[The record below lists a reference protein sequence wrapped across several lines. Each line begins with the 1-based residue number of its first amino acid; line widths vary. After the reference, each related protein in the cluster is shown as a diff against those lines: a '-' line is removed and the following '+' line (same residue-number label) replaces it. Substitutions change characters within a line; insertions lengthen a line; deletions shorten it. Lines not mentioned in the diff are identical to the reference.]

1 MSVVHDDHR
10 LRIVYL
16 SPDLPPAPFA
26 TGIGTYTLL
35 IASTMARRG
44 HRVRIVTRA
53 YDGERVETGDDGI
66 EVHWIGPGRHPLP
79 DAFDAAS
86 LTRLLLGGAA
96 GEIRYRRRVADT
108 LHAFAGSGDVD
119 LIESAD
125 AQAEAI
131 LYRSSRHP
139 HVPFVVRLHGPLSV
153 GERFDRNVPAGV
165 RSALAAYERFHFLR
179 ASHLTVPSG
188 RSGSL
193 FRAWMRL
200 GNRPIREIPNPPPP
214 DLPAGPGPTP
224 REPEVLF
231 VGRLV
236 PMKGADALARAVPAI
251 LARCPGARFTF
262 IGADHTADP
271 EVGSTAERLRG
282 ALPDHAA
289 ERVLF
294 TGKLPVQEVWRRY
307 DSAALVALP
316 SQFDNFPYTCLE
328 AMARG
333 KAIVGSRMGGMADML
348 DEGAAGVLIDPT
360 DAGALAQAVADLL
373 NDPQRRDLLGRRARA
388 RFESRYSLP
397 VVAAATESFYREA
410 VRDAR

>member
-1 MSVVHDDHR
+1 MSVAHDDRR

-35 IASTMARRG
+35 IATTMARRG

-53 YDGERVETGDDGI
+53 YDGERVETDDDGI
-66 EVHWIGPGRHPLP
+66 EVRWIGPGRHPLP
-79 DAFDAAS
+79 DAFDAVS
-86 LTRLLLGGAA
+86 LTRLIVGGAA
-96 GEIRYRRRVADT
+96 GEVRYRRRVAAT
-108 LHAFAGSGDVD
+108 LDALAGSGDVD

-125 AQAEAI
+125 AQAEGI

-153 GERFDRNVPAGV
+153 GERFDRNIPAVV
-165 RSALAAYERFHFLR
+165 RSALAAYERFHFVR

-214 DLPAGPGPTP
+214 EEPAEAGASPVD
-224 REPEVLF
+224 PEVLF

-236 PMKGADALARAVPAI
+236 PVKGAHALARAVPDI
-251 LARCPGARFTF
+251 LERCPDARFTF

-271 EVGSTAERLRG
+271 EVGSTAERLLA
-282 ALPDHAA
+282 ALPAHAA
-289 ERVLF
+289 ERVRF

-307 DSAALVALP
+307 DTAALVALP
-316 SQFDNFPYTCLE
+316 SRFDNFPYTCLE

-348 DEGAAGVLIDPT
+348 DDGAGVLIDPG
-360 DAGALAQAVADLL
+360 DAGALALAVADLL
-373 NDPQRRDLLGRRARA
+373 NDPARREELGRRARA
-388 RFESRYSLP
+388 RFESRYALP